1 MVKLTRSK
9 SVSDKKSKS
18 PRVKSERASVEPKN
32 VVPKKVTKNDKKIL
46 LKKEEKSIPLK
57 SFIHKKT
64 EILPP
69 KNHKVTIL
77 DKTKNSSVQAT
88 QTNDIPEIKPIIR
101 PQTVPAIRS
110 PYRFP
115 LLPEKHLGTVSKI
128 AGLFLVA
135 SGVFLSLANMY
146 AKGAEYAHL
155 PVLGALA
162 SLISSQE
169 TISQDT
175 NTVES
180 VSNSS
185 TDVTTAD
192 TRPKSR
198 IVIDGT
204 APFSGTVPVMIT
216 VPSAVEVKLM
226 LLRKRDGNLTILG
239 PAQKIDTTTWKYL
252 WQTHSYDDGEYA
264 IKVFIKN
271 SFGTYDDKSDSTFII
286 QNHVSTAST
295 SPSVTTT
302 TESSESI
309 DTEESTSTEQI
320 ATEVLR
326 DPQRVTLTQDTTF
339 LSKDSLR
346 FVVSA
351 LNATEVKIYARNVK
365 TLTLHYVGLAKRSN
379 GETWYVDWN
388 ITNIPNGTYAVRAK
402 AKVNDKI
409 VESSQTEVFVEN
421 GIEQSKPEST
431 ATTTEE
437 TDVAESRPFVR
448 VSLPENTEGKEY
460 LAINIDAPQSTWV
473 EVYAQSK
480 NSLTPRFLGLAKEV
494 SPGVWKYTWETRQSP
509 NAEYLLYARAKS
521 PFGFTDS
528 ERVKVIVKNE
538 LVQDYTEAE
547 EKALDTYKEAE
558 SVLKQKVED
567 IDFENQA
574 RASGTEEVKSETT
587 LENQV
592 YVQPITTFLKEIE
605 VDAKGKDEVELLLK
619 EFRESLQ
626 EKLLLLSRAERAGDT
641 EAYRT
646 VLEDIQ
652 KLKEE
657 TVDRIP
663 EGIDNS
669 DVVLRIEGY
678 IYQIVSVLQELT
690 IGNERI
696 LKERIGSSVTTDS
709 DSDDISDYDEIHL
722 YKTDPFVA
730 DTDGDSFVDGVEITG
745 GYNPL
750 DSNEEA
756 LLVYESPKEA
766 GIVREDLLVV
776 DSITSF
782 SADADT
788 DTTGVAQ
795 KAVISGKALPH
806 SFVNIYI
813 FSTPIVVTVRTD
825 AEGNW
830 NYIFDKEL
838 EDGNHEVYIGI
849 TDNAGRVVA
858 KSNPFSFVKTAEAF
872 TETSPVQ
879 TPAQIE
885 NSEPSLI
892 GKNIIFLLGSVLVV
906 MLGLILIMLGIHVT
920 GRKMNAPLI
929 TTP

>member
-9 SVSDKKSKS
+9 TVSDKKSKS
-18 PRVKSERASVEPKN
+18 PQTKGERAS
-32 VVPKKVTKNDKKIL
+32 VVPKKVTKKDKKIL
-46 LKKEEKSIPLK
+46 LKKEEKSTPLK
-57 SFIHKKT
+57 SFIHIKT

-77 DKTKNSSVQAT
+77 DKTKKTNVENISVH
-88 QTNDIPEIKPIIR
+88 DIPEIKPIIR
-101 PQTVPAIRS
+101 PHTLPAICS

-115 LLPEKHLGTVSKI
+115 LLPEKHIGTVSKI
-128 AGLFLVA
+128 AGIFLVF
-135 SGVFLSLANMY
+135 SGVFLSFVNMY
-146 AKGAEYAHL
+146 AKGAEYVHL

-162 SLISSQE
+162 SVISSQE
-169 TISQDT
+169 TASQEM

-180 VSNSS
+180 VSNSLTDVVS
-185 TDVTTAD
+185 TDTKP
-192 TRPKSR
+192 RSR

-204 APFSGTVPVMIT
+204 TPFSGTVPVMIT
-216 VPSAVEVKLM
+216 VPSALEVKLM

-295 SPSVTTT
+295 SPSVNTT
-302 TESSESI
+302 TEAPLSA
-309 DTEESTSTEQI
+309 DTAESTSTDQI
-320 ATEVLR
+320 VTEVPR
-326 DPQRVTLTQDTTF
+326 DPQRVSLTQNATF

-346 FVVSA
+346 FVVST
-351 LNATEVKIYARNVK
+351 LNATEVKLYARNVK

-388 ITNIPNGTYAVRAK
+388 TANIPNGTYAVRAK
-402 AKVNDKI
+402 AKVNDSI
-409 VESSQTEVFVEN
+409 IESSQTEVLVVY
-421 GIEQSKPEST
+421 GIEKSTVDNT
-431 ATTTEE
+431 ATSTQGTEA
-437 TDVAESRPFVR
+437 TESRPFVR
-448 VSLPENTEGKEY
+448 VLLPEDTQGKEY
-460 LAINIDAPQSTWV
+460 LEIKIEASQSTWV

-480 NSLTPRFLGLAKEV
+480 NSLTPRFLGLAKEI
-494 SPGVWKYTWETRQSP
+494 SPSVWKYTWETRQSP
-509 NAEYLLYARAKS
+509 NAEYLVYARAKS
-521 PFGFTDS
+521 LYGFTDS
-528 ERVKVIVKNE
+528 ERVKVVVKNE
-538 LVQDYTEAE
+538 LVQVYTEAE

-574 RASGTEEVKSETT
+574 LASGTEEVKSETT

-605 VDAKGKDEVELLLK
+605 VDAEGKDEVELLLK
-619 EFRESLQ
+619 EFREALQ
-626 EKLLLLSRAERAGDT
+626 EKLLLLSRAERVGDT

-657 TVDRIP
+657 TVNRIP

-696 LKERIGSSVTTDS
+696 LKERIGSSITTDS

-756 LLVYESPKEA
+756 LLIYESPKEA

-776 DSITSF
+776 DSITAF

-788 DTTGVAQ
+788 DATGVAQ

-920 GRKMNAPLI
+920 GRKMNAPVI